1 MKQKDFEEMTNAELE
16 ARLKEINKYFTQ
28 SVDASVEELDKR
40 KREQNRIKEVLE
52 ERHINNLMLRL
63 DSTFSSKD
71 IVCLISNMNKRYI
84 DDLET
89 LKLLRNILTILET
102 NDKKSEVVVKIFNS
116 FSSVKE
122 WKEDTFDVTLS
133 IPKKLRDGINLRADE
148 IRLENSC
155 KKETADELYEELTR

>member
-1 MKQKDFEEMTNAELE
+1 M
-16 ARLKEINKYFTQ
+16 
-28 SVDASVEELDKR
+28 
-40 KREQNRIKEVLE
+40 EQNNLE
-52 ERHINNLMLRL
+52 KISKVEIDDLMLRL

-71 IVCLISNMNKRYI
+71 IVCLISNMNIRPYI

-89 LKLLRNILTILET
+89 QKLLRNILTILET

-122 WKEDTFDVTLS
+122 WTEDTFDVSLS